1 MTRLFHRLVRA
12 GSLLL
17 ACASIAAPAVP
28 VPLAAAPQFVLPP
41 IRHVFTIV
49 LENQSYNSTFGTS
62 LPVPY
67 LAQDIAGHG
76 ALLQQYYATS
86 HVSLGNYITLISGQ
100 AVTRDTQDDC
110 AFNAKFPKFSAN
122 YANINVTRIAAFNQV
137 AGSGC
142 IYPAATKTVADQ
154 LTAAGFTWHG
164 YMEDMGNDPTR
175 EAATCGQ
182 PSSGIGAPDITT
194 NAQAP
199 PLYNGRPTTIT
210 DQYAAKHNPFVYFH
224 SLLDSGAC
232 KKNVDA
238 LGTPQKSPLVDALQS
253 IATTPNYVFITPNLC
268 DDGHDLPCKLPGS
281 PTGDRAYEPENTFL
295 QTWVPLIVRSP
306 AFQRDGLLIITFDEA
321 SLSGTSPSG
330 VYVGYDGSGCC
341 NEPTGPN
348 TKTPGY
354 TPLSGAE
361 YLNSPIT
368 AGTTGISGG
377 GRIGTVL
384 VSPFIK
390 PGTVSAI
397 PYNHYYTLR
406 TVEDIFGLG
415 HLGYAGYR
423 NPATLEDTRDFGS
436 DVFGSTIEHNPVVL

>member
-1 MTRLFHRLVRA
+1 M
-12 GSLLL
+12 
-17 ACASIAAPAVP
+17 
-28 VPLAAAPQFVLPP
+28 
-41 IRHVFTIV
+41 
-49 LENQSYNSTFGTS
+49 
-62 LPVPY
+62 
-67 LAQDIAGHG
+67 
-76 ALLQQYYATS
+76 
-86 HVSLGNYITLISGQ
+86 NYS
-100 AVTRDTQDDC
+100 
-110 AFNAKFPKFSAN
+110 
-122 YANINVTRIAAFNQV
+122 NINVRGIAAFNQV

-142 IYPAATKTVADQ
+142 IYPATTKTVADQ

-194 NAQAP
+194 FAQVP
-199 PLYNGRPTTIT
+199 PDYNGRPTTIT

-232 KKNVDA
+232 KKNVDT
-238 LGTPQKSPLVDALQS
+238 LGTPQKSPLVDAL
-253 IATTPNYVFITPNLC
+253 
-268 DDGHDLPCKLPGS
+268 
-281 PTGDRAYEPENTFL
+281 PENTFL
-295 QTWVPLIVRSP
+295 KTWVPIIVRSP

-361 YLNSPIT
+361 YLNTPIT
-368 AGTTGISGG
+368 AGTSGISGG
-377 GRIGTVL
+377 GLIGTVL

-390 PGTVSAI
+390 PGTVSAT

-406 TVEDIFGLG
+406 TVEDLFGLG
-415 HLGYAGYR
+415 HLGYAGYK
-423 NPATLEDTRDFGS
+423 NPPYLEDTTGFGA
-436 DVFGSTIEHNPVVL
+436 DVFGTTIEHHPVVL